1 VNSPNPID
9 ETINKAFQLA
19 YFIDGD
25 KENATRIVSR
35 AMAKLTVAATAQ
47 DKRLYYK
54 PVGRSFLQ
62 EQKSNRLRNKVTF
75 SEPHLL
81 QRLIYIESEWYEK
94 QKEQMS
100 GTVAEEDMIIHFI
113 KHLVRITLKRNS
125 FYVALGISRLL
136 HNYTTAETMGIYSVV
151 IQDPERVKDDYY
163 YRSRKGILMQEIKDR
178 FGDFL
183 RVSHGQ
189 RGEERFQSEP
199 NPGRF
204 VTLVRECLLS
214 FTPWATLCVIPENL
228 DPLMTSVPSLLYR
241 NESTEDEA
249 ELNRIHAVLHP
260 ECYKRLTTA
269 LGFPAPEER
278 LELPHFHF
286 SNQGRNG
293 GETMRNPTVSLSEE
307 ELRAIKNDLDDLAER
322 RRNAAAGILEFRVD
336 GRKYARLDLKKER
349 HVRLALNAGNELIEI
364 STEDSKGDLLLASHL
379 LTFDE
384 RVETGTTKS
393 TIVLEGGQKLSI
405 DISHLSDS
413 SGPVVDI
420 TYRGS
425 NQFKAIPPV
434 LERLLA
440 RTNIFPSSFV
450 RRPLFQSRR
459 ARILIPVT
467 ALIFLLVIGAVIA
480 KYVNRQ
486 DSQPKANVA
495 QSSTTEPD
503 SQRTKDGP
511 EAQRKETDI
520 TQQKDQSSSPQ
531 VMSAPQSSRSTRQ
544 ENAPSPTGDTTRQ
557 PLSVDTAS
565 NAGEEATRSVKRAEP
580 RVSLQDVRSIFVEIK
595 TDEPSAQALHD
606 VLVERLR
613 ISGRLTLSK
622 GRDEADALLK
632 VTMTR
637 ATGGASESA
646 APTFAIQLINPQG
659 QVLWPVNGGSR
670 AYSGL
675 SVQQVGVRIVQDL
688 LAVINQN
695 GRRP

>member
-1 VNSPNPID
+1 MDSPNPTD
-9 ETINKAFQLA
+9 ETLNKAFQLA
-19 YFIDGD
+19 YFINGD
-25 KENATRIVSR
+25 KQNATRIVSR

-54 PVGRSFLQ
+54 PVGRSSLQ
-62 EQKSNRLRNKVTF
+62 EQRSNRLRNKVTF

-94 QKEQMS
+94 QKEQTS

-178 FGDFL
+178 FGDFI

-204 VTLVRECLLS
+204 VTLVRDCLLS
-214 FTPWATLCVIPENL
+214 FTPWGTLCVIPENL
-228 DPLMTSVPSLLYR
+228 DPLMTSVPPLLYR

-293 GETMRNPTVSLSEE
+293 GETMRNPTVGLSEE
-307 ELRAIKNDLDDLAER
+307 DLKTIKNDLDELAER
-322 RRNAAAGILEFRVD
+322 RRKASAGILEFRVD
-336 GRKYARLDLKKER
+336 GKKCARLDLKRER
-349 HVRLALNAGNELIEI
+349 HVRLDLNAGNELIEI
-364 STEDSKGDLLLASHL
+364 STEDGKGDLLLASHL

-384 RVETGTTKS
+384 QVETGTTKS
-393 TIVLEGGQKLSI
+393 AIVLEGGQKLSI
-405 DISHLSDS
+405 DVSNLNDS

-420 TYRGS
+420 TYS
-425 NQFKAIPPV
+425 EPNQFKSTF
-434 LERLLA
+434 ERLLA
-440 RTNIFPSSFV
+440 AATIFPASLV
-450 RRPLFQSRR
+450 RRPLFESRS

-495 QSSTTEPD
+495 SQSSD
-503 SQRTKDGP
+503 SRRTDNGP
-511 EAQRKETDI
+511 EAQRKEATI
-520 TQQKDQSSSPQ
+520 AQQHDQRSSEK
-531 VMSAPQSSRSTRQ
+531 VMPAPQTSRSTSRD
-544 ENAPSPTGDTTRQ
+544 NGPAPIRDTNSQ
-557 PLSVDTAS
+557 PSSADTPS
-565 NAGEEATRSVKRAEP
+565 NVGEEATRSVKRTEP
-580 RVSLQDVRSIFVEIK
+580 RVSLHDVRSIFVEIK
-595 TDEPSAQALHD
+595 ASEPSAQALRD
-606 VLVERLR
+606 VLVERLQA
-613 ISGRLTLSK
+613 GGKLTLNK

-632 VTMTR
+632 VT
-637 ATGGASESA
+637 AGSSSGNKSA
-646 APTFAIQLINPQG
+646 PPTFAIQLINPHG
-659 QVLWPVNGGSR
+659 QVIWPVNGGSR
-670 AYSGL
+670 AYSGP
-675 SVQQVGVRIVQDL
+675 SVQQVGLRIAQDL
-688 LAVINQN
+688 LADINKD
-695 GRRP
+695 RRRQ